1 MENEYLKV
9 KDKDNLIRD
18 PFSNGILSVDK
29 KGYDNYIQNY
39 KKVYNESKKIADLEN
54 GVNAIKKDL
63 DEIKDLLKGL
73 LK

>member
-1 MENEYLKV
+1 MDNEYLKV

-18 PFSNGILSVDK
+18 PFSNGILNVDQ
-29 KGYDNYIQNY
+29 KGYDNYIHNY
-39 KKVYNESKKIADLEN
+39 KKVYNESKKIKDLEN

>member
-18 PFSNGILSVDK
+18 PFSNGILNVDK